1 MPGGSGAP
9 TGRPP
14 VPPQVNPY
22 RSPYPQAPPPA
33 WVKATQP
40 AKPVTPGPWVA
51 VAGIGAGLVSA
62 ALLGE
67 GVGVNLLLCALVASG
82 AAALSARAA
91 GRKVR
96 PWTVVWA
103 VGALGLLVVPAVS
116 AAGWPIALAIFAA
129 FGVGSLALHGGTR
142 WTGVLLGPV
151 GLWAHL
157 MASVPWAAGGLRSQN
172 LPARNRVVPVLK
184 AVAVTIGLLVVFGAL
199 FASADETV
207 AELLGDL
214 TPSVDTE
221 ELPLRA
227 LLFIVGVLVAL
238 GAAHTAAAPRR
249 WDRLPVTPG
258 KARTRVEWA
267 LPMTALS
274 LLFGVFVMV
283 QVVAVFGGG
292 GEAVRTKPGVIP
304 AQFAR
309 EGFWQLLWV
318 ILLTMVVVVLAS
330 RWAPRGTPG
339 DRLMVRVLLSVL
351 CALTV
356 AVVASAMYR
365 MQLYVDAF
373 GLTRLRISVA
383 AAELWLGVV
392 FVLIVVAVLSGSG
405 RWLPRAVVLSAVV
418 GTAVLGLIGPD
429 ALIAEQNVARYE
441 RTGKVDIDYLRGLSA
456 DAVPAL
462 DRLPADRRTCAL
474 QQISSD
480 LAVDT
485 PWYATSL
492 AEADAR
498 EILRQR
504 PAPDDRGVACRRAGV
519 STYSYYP

>member
-1 MPGGSGAP
+1 MP
-9 TGRPP
+9 
-14 VPPQVNPY
+14 QQFNPY

-33 WVKATQP
+33 WLKATQP
-40 AKPVTPGPWVA
+40 VEPAAPGPWVA
-51 VAGIGAGLVSA
+51 LAGVGAGLA
-62 ALLGE
+62 AAVLLGA
-67 GVGVNLLLCALVASG
+67 GVGVNLLLCALVASIG
-82 AAALSARAA
+82 AALAARAA
-91 GRKVR
+91 GRRIR

-103 VGALGLLVVPAVS
+103 AGALGLLVVPAVS

-157 MASVPWAAGGLRSQN
+157 MTSVPWAAGGLRGRN

-184 AVAVTIGLLVVFGAL
+184 AMAVTIGLLIVFGAL
-199 FASADETV
+199 FASADKTV
-207 AELLGDL
+207 ADLLGDL

-221 ELPLRA
+221 ELPLRT
-227 LLFIVGVLVAL
+227 LLFILGALVAL

-249 WDRLPVTPG
+249 WDRLPVAAG

-267 LPMTALS
+267 LPMTALI
-274 LLFGVFVMV
+274 LLFGVFVTV
-283 QVVAVFGGG
+283 QAVAVFGNGW
-292 GEAVRTKPGVIP
+292 EAVRTKPGVIP

-330 RWAPRGTPG
+330 RWAPRATAG
-339 DRLMVRVLLSVL
+339 DRLMVRAMLSLL

-365 MQLYVDAF
+365 MRLYVDAF

-383 AAELWLGVV
+383 ATELWLGVV
-392 FVLIVVAVLSGSG
+392 FVLIIVAVLAGSA
-405 RWLPRAVVLSAVV
+405 RWLPRAVVLSAVI
-418 GTAVLGLIGPD
+418 GTTVLGLIGPD

-441 RTGKVDIDYLRGLSA
+441 RTRTIDVEYLRGLSA

-462 DRLPADRRTCAL
+462 DRLPGDLRTCAL
-474 QQISSD
+474 QQIASD
-480 LAVDT
+480 LATDT

-492 AEADAR
+492 AEADAAD
-498 EILRQR
+498 ILRKR
-504 PAPDDRGVACRRAGV
+504 PVGEDGGSACRRSGV
-519 STYSYYP
+519 RNLDYYP